1 MVNYSI
7 YSVGFIK
14 KLYNLRRII
23 TMKKV
28 LSIVISFLMIL
39 GNVCISSA
47 YDNFNAQNKDMYQ
60 KYMTLLDKKTIILE
74 DRISI
79 NNIEYLIEPERTKDI
94 NNFKSLLNISTGKSE
109 KEIIDLEENDNL
121 ASIIVKD
128 NTTNG
133 LLYYESEKESNQML
147 FVVNGDEYIIEKTYD
162 EVRVISPNLD
172 ELVISK
178 TYYQSDTI
186 TNENN
191 ALRAANYRDYPYSL
205 SNDSSY
211 TKDVGPLKA
220 TNKDIF
226 KVFDAIALSTG
237 GYSLSGKHPVLGVI
251 SFVCSAISY
260 AGNNWQGTFYIR
272 SWRAYEKN
280 VPTYPL
286 TRSKERWY
294 SESSCENKY
303 FIKNHTSYFH
313 STRPPL

>member
-1 MVNYSI
+1 
-7 YSVGFIK
+7 
-14 KLYNLRRII
+14 
-23 TMKKV
+23 MKKV

-47 YDNFNAQNKDMYQ
+47 YDNFDAQNKDMYQ
-60 KYMTLLDKKTIILE
+60 KYISMLDKKLNIIE
-74 DRISI
+74 DRDLI
-79 NNIEYLIEPERTKDI
+79 NDIEYLIEPERTEDI
-94 NNFKSLLNISTGKSE
+94 NNFKSLLSISTGKSE
-109 KEIIDLEENDNL
+109 KEIIDLEENDNF

-133 LLYYESEKESNQML
+133 LLYYESGKESNQML

-172 ELVISK
+172 ELIISK
-178 TYYQSDTI
+178 TYYQGDMI
-186 TNENN
+186 NNENIV
-191 ALRAANYRDYPYSL
+191 LRASNYRDYPYSL

-211 TKDVGPLKA
+211 TEDIGPLKA

-226 KVFDAIALSTG
+226 KVFDAISLSTG
-237 GYSLSGKHPVLGVI
+237 GYSLTGKHPVLGAI

-272 SWRAYEKN
+272 YWRSYEKN
-280 VPTYPL
+280 VPTYAL
-286 TRSKERWY
+286 TRSKERWF

-303 FIKNHTSYFH
+303 FIKNYTSYFH
-313 STRPPL
+313 ATRPPL